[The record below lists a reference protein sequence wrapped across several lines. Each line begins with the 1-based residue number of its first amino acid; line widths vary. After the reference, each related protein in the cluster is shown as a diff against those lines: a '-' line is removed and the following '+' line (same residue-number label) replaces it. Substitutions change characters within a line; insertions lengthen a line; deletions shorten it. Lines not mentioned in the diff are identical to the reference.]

1 MKLESEVMSNYLQ
14 KTAINHATSINSGSR
29 QQSKQKFNLKLQECY
44 GKNQKQALIALS
56 QNQKRLPSNNAGSVF
71 SSTKPSEAIV
81 GDYQHTNTG
90 GESNSKKKHSRNGS
104 VVSLGR
110 NAGQQSKS
118 SRIITKDDIIA
129 ANVEQMQIRES
140 RGSTDRE

>member
-44 GKNQKQALIALS
+44 GKNQKQALIALT
-56 QNQKRLPSNNAGSVF
+56 QNQKRLPSNNMGSVF

-81 GDYQHTNTG
+81 GDYSLVNEQLAYVPNAVLDLEGEDARAAHDETVEMLRGLDDVEEVFTNA
-90 GESNSKKKHSRNGS
+90 S
-104 VVSLGR
+104 
-110 NAGQQSKS
+110 A
-118 SRIITKDDIIA
+118 
-129 ANVEQMQIRES
+129 
-140 RGSTDRE
+140 